1 MHPSEDYLTKEKF
14 QELGKELEHLKTV
27 KRKEVAEAL
36 EYAKSLGDLSE
47 NQEYQ
52 EARDSQAILEDR
64 INRLEIIL
72 KSAKI
77 VSARST
83 NIVSVGSVVTL
94 EKESDKSRKS
104 YTMVGSEEADAAR
117 LHRRKLA
124 VARKPAEGED
134 DARQRGY
141 GERETQ
147 EPRDKIEEQ
156 LQDRDEV
163 DALIYDEVGQHDD
176 VPDEKDEGEYDD

>member
-1 MHPSEDYLTKEKF
+1 MHADEDYLTKEKF
-14 QELGKELEHLKTV
+14 KELEKELGHLKTA

-64 INRLEIIL
+64 INRLEVML

-77 VSARST
+77 VSIQST
-83 NIVSVGSVVTL
+83 NLVMVGSVMTV

-104 YTMVGSEEADAAR
+104 YTMVGSEEADAANGKISMHSP
-117 LHRRKLA
+117 LGLA
-124 VARKPAEGED
+124 AMGKSKN
-134 DARQRGY
+134 
-141 GERETQ
+141 ETFSFNT
-147 EPRDKIEEQ
+147 PSGIMSYKII
-156 LQDRDEV
+156 D
-163 DALIYDEVGQHDD
+163 I
-176 VPDEKDEGEYDD
+176 K